1 MRTPRHRL
9 APLTAAVLAAM
20 LSFPGLAGAQ
30 VLSGWSQFQGGPDR
44 AGAVQDGPAPGFRT
58 AWEVGQETGGPR
70 NAYGLSAPVVGE
82 GTVVATGPTAVF
94 AVDAVTGDPA
104 WTVDRAL
111 GPSTAPALVEGTDGP
126 LVVFTEG
133 WGDGPPDVSETP
145 SVTASASVSPGAG
158 SDEGDD
164 ASEEGT
170 VPRLVAVPVGG
181 GAPVWS
187 VELPD
192 VSRTGV
198 TITGTV
204 AIVGSIDGTVT
215 AVETGSGTVTWTVEL
230 GGYLEGAIGA
240 SDDLVL
246 VPLRGDEDTTATLV
260 ALSTTDGGEA
270 WRYEPQTGSLSV
282 GPPAIGDDSAFVTL
296 PDGTV
301 RAVSLGD
308 GTERWRATLNAYVNP
323 FAPASPPVLADDA
336 VLVVDVRGQL
346 YRLDPETGARTWDH
360 AYNHPVLRS
369 TPVVIG
375 DHVVLATTD
384 ARVAAFD
391 LATGELVWEGD
402 VEAPGDEASSSALR
416 SMAVAGDT
424 LVIVRGGVDAGLV
437 GLANDP
443 DQALIRQVSPTVFD
457 LPALLLAW
465 LAALGFAALLFVGGR
480 LLWSRLGPAEIPVG
494 DDLTVEDA

>member
-1 MRTPRHRL
+1 MRTLRHRL
-9 APLTAAVLAAM
+9 APLGAAVLAAAF
-20 LSFPGLAGAQ
+20 SFPGPVGAQ

-44 AGAVQDGPAPGFRT
+44 AGAVQEGPAPGYRT
-58 AWEVGQETGGPR
+58 VWAAAQETGGPR
-70 NAYGLSAPVVGE
+70 SAYGLSAPVAGE
-82 GTVVATGPTAVF
+82 GTVVATGPTSV
-94 AVDAVTGDPA
+94 VGLDAVSGDLT

-111 GPSTAPALVEGTDGP
+111 GPSTAPALVEGPDGS

-145 SVTASASVSPGAG
+145 SVTASVSPDAG
-158 SDEGDD
+158 SDEEDD
-164 ASEEGT
+164 GSDEGT
-170 VPRLVAVPVGG
+170 TPRLVAAPVGG
-181 GAPVWS
+181 GAPVWA

-198 TITGTV
+198 TIAGTA

-215 AVETGSGTVTWTVEL
+215 AVEIGSGTVTWTVEL

-246 VPLRGDEDTTATLV
+246 VPVRGDEDTTAALV
-260 ALSTTDGGEA
+260 ALSRSDGGEA

-282 GPPAIGDDSAFVTL
+282 GPPAIGDENAFVTL

-308 GTERWRATLNAYVNP
+308 GAERWRATLNAYVNP
-323 FAPASPPVLADDA
+323 FAPASPPVLTDDA

-375 DHVVLATTD
+375 DRVVLATTD

-402 VEAPGDEASSSALR
+402 ADAPGGEASSSALR

-437 GLANDP
+437 GLSNDP
-443 DQALIRQVSPTVFD
+443 DQPLIRQVSPTVLD
-457 LPALLLAW
+457 LPALFLAW
-465 LAALGFAALLFVGGR
+465 LAAFAFAALVFAGGR